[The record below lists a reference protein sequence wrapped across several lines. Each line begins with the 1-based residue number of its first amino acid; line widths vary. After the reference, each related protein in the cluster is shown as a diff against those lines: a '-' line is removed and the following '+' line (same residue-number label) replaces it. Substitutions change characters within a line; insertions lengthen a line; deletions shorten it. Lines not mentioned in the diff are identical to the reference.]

1 MVDNKEVSQV
11 GTTLYMADSYLEIS
25 TYCHM
30 IQEVMFFA
38 GYPTMYQLKL
48 VCIHLRGGYCFLQLR
63 EKVRSTMKKIVRKA
77 LNGEEEKADYILGK
91 PTKPTKFDCYKLAVK
106 SFSEK
111 CFSFSK
117 VCETRT
123 HSIIHSSF
131 VLFDYVRWTMPYA
144 MCMLCQTSVRQ
155 EWIQKGM

>member
-1 MVDNKEVSQV
+1 MLVN
-11 GTTLYMADSYLEIS
+11 
-25 TYCHM
+25 
-30 IQEVMFFA
+30 
-38 GYPTMYQLKL
+38 QLCINL
-48 VCIHLRGGYCFLQLR
+48 CIHLRDNYCFLQLR

-77 LNGEEEKADYILGK
+77 LTGEKEKEDYILGK
-91 PTKPTKFDCYKLAVK
+91 PAKPTNFDCYKLAVK

-117 VCETRT
+117 VCELVLIQLYIM
-123 HSIIHSSF
+123 HLSF
-131 VLFDYVRWTMPYA
+131 VLFCYVRWTMPYA